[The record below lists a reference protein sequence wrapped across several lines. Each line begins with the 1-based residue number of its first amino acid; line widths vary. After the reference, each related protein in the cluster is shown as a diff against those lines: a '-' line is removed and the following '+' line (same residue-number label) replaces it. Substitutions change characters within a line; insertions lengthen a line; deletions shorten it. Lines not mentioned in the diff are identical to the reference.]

1 MARILIA
8 DDSFLQR
15 RILGNILKEEGHE
28 TIEAVNGKDALE
40 KAGTESPDCILLD
53 LLMPEIDGFG
63 VLESMREKGL
73 NIPVIIFSAD
83 IQDTTRA
90 KCYELGVVDFINKPI
105 DDEVMREAVRNALKS
120 RGE

>member
-15 RILGNILKEEGHE
+15 RMLGNVIKDEGHE
-28 TIEAVNGKDALE
+28 VIEAVNGKDALE
-40 KAGTESPDCILLD
+40 KAGAESPDCMLLD

-63 VLESMREKGL
+63 VLDGLREKGL
-73 NIPVIIFSAD
+73 KIPVIIFSAD

-90 KCYELGVVDFINKPI
+90 KCYEMGVAAFLNKPI
-105 DDEVMREAVRNALKS
+105 NDEVLRKTVRNVLTS
-120 RGE
+120 HGE